1 MFNISTETTG
11 TSITISIEGVLDSST
26 SPKLETVIEN
36 NLKDVKEVCFDLAK
50 LEYMTSAGLRA
61 ILVAQQ
67 EMDRI
72 DGYMVVK
79 NVPDEVMVVFS
90 ATGFANL
97 LNIE

>member
-26 SPKLETVIEN
+26 SPKLETIIEN
-36 NLKDVKEVCFDLAK
+36 NLKDVKEVCFDLTK

>member
-1 MFNISTETTG
+1 MFDISTETTG

-36 NLKDVKEVCFDLAK
+36 NLKDVKEVCFDLTK

>member
-36 NLKDVKEVCFDLAK
+36 NLKDVKEVCFDLTK